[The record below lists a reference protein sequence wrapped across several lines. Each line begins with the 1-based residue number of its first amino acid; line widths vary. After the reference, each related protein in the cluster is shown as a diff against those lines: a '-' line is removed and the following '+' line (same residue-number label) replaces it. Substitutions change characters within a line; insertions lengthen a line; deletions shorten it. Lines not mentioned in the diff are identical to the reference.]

1 MPYYGY
7 NPYMPYQMPQA
18 PQQPTQTS
26 FVHVQN
32 EEQAKQWTV
41 ALGSSVTF
49 IDDNDPYCYTKS
61 MGMSQFDAPVF
72 KRFRLVE
79 EPLQSVQNTSEQ
91 PPTNDSIDLSEYVRK
106 ADFEPFKQQIEDI
119 QIKLKELTDYEPV
132 E

>member
-7 NPYMPYQMPQA
+7 NPYMPYQIPQA

-32 EEQAKQWTV
+32 EEQARQWSV

-49 IDDNDPYCYTKS
+49 IDDNAPYCYTKS

-79 EPLQSVQNTSEQ
+79 EPLQSVQNAPEQ
-91 PPTNDSIDLSEYVRK
+91 PPANGSIDLSEYMLK
-106 ADFEPFKQQIEDI
+106 ADFEPFKKQIEDI
-119 QIKLKELTDYEPV
+119 QIKLKELTDNEPI